1 MPFFI
6 EFKEFVNQFF
16 IPKFT
21 LQYIDLQYN
30 KRSKQVQIKA
40 YGQAII
46 KTQLKITKVVDGDGL
61 FVVDVFGRNETEI
74 RFLGIDAPEV
84 RRSRKLKQ
92 DERETHLPGQLL
104 LELGQASKQY
114 LSSIAPVG
122 TSITLVMERQHSFDF
137 YGRTLAYVLL
147 PDGSCLNETMIN
159 EGYAKPYDKYYCE
172 ALPEYQKINTFAK
185 AGQRGLYQTV
195 SVF

>member
-1 MPFFI
+1 MQ
-6 EFKEFVNQFF
+6 N
-16 IPKFT
+16 T
-21 LQYIDLQYN
+21 
-30 KRSKQVQIKA
+30 A
-40 YGQAII
+40 YAPNII
-46 KTQLKITKVVDGDGL
+46 KTHLNITKVVDGDGL
-61 FVVDVFGRNETEI
+61 FAEDMFGNNEIEI

-114 LSSIAPVG
+114 LSSIASVG

-159 EGYAKPYDKYYCE
+159 E
-172 ALPEYQKINTFAK
+172 
-185 AGQRGLYQTV
+185 
-195 SVF
+195 

>member
-1 MPFFI
+1 M
-6 EFKEFVNQFF
+6 
-16 IPKFT
+16 
-21 LQYIDLQYN
+21 
-30 KRSKQVQIKA
+30 QIKA
-40 YGQAII
+40 YGQAIVI
-46 KTQLKITKVVDGDGL
+46 THVTITKVVDGDGL
-61 FVVDVFGRNETEI
+61 FVVDMFGKNETEI

-84 RRSRKLKQ
+84 TRSKKLKQ

-104 LELGQASKQY
+104 LQLGQSSKQY
-114 LSSIAPVG
+114 LSLIAPVG
-122 TSITLVMERQHSFDF
+122 TSVTLVMEKQHSYDF

-147 PDGSCLNETMIN
+147 SDGSCLNELMIK

-172 ALPEYQKINTFAK
+172 ALPEYQKLNTFAK

>member
-1 MPFFI
+1 M
-6 EFKEFVNQFF
+6 
-16 IPKFT
+16 
-21 LQYIDLQYN
+21 
-30 KRSKQVQIKA
+30 QIKA

-46 KTQLKITKVVDGDGL
+46 KTHLKITKVVDGDGL
-61 FVVDVFGRNETEI
+61 FVVDMFGKNETEI

-84 RRSRKLKQ
+84 RRSKKLKQ

-147 PDGSCLNETMIN
+147 ADGSCLNEMMIN

-172 ALPEYQKINTFAK
+172 ALPEYQKINIFVK

-195 SVF
+195 SIF

>member
-6 EFKEFVNQFF
+6 EFKEFVNQIF
-16 IPKFT
+16 ILKFT

-30 KRSKQVQIKA
+30 KRSKQVQIRA
-40 YGQAII
+40 YKQAFI
-46 KTQLKITKVVDGDGL
+46 KTHLRITKIVDGDGL
-61 FVVDVFGRNETEI
+61 FVVNMFGKAETEI

-84 RRSRKLKQ
+84 RRSKKLKQ

-172 ALPEYQKINTFAK
+172 ALPKYQKINTFAK

-195 SVF
+195 SIF